1 MTVSRA
7 PAVLPLTPGQ
17 CDLYAA
23 DRSAEDPATYNSALF
38 LRIDG
43 TLDADAL
50 HTRFAALLAAHP
62 LLASRVTE
70 ERGRLVFAPARRP
83 PKLFV
88 TEAPVDPDGPLAY
101 ARLRREALRPFDLD
115 DGPLLRVVLVRH
127 DSRTAHLCLTAH
139 HLIVDETSMAVLAQW
154 LLGDEPGPPAESF
167 AQWSL
172 GRHELPPERRE
183 RAAELAGRLAPGVSA
198 ALDWGRTSETG
209 PAGPSGAVP
218 LLIRDAV
225 WDGAGKLAAELGITR
240 HSLILAVAGLV
251 LGRNGATAR
260 PVLGTT
266 VSRRTPRHASAVG
279 YFSATVPVVLETGGD
294 QSVADYLRGTHRRA
308 MTAYRDADLPLST
321 VLPASDR
328 AGLSLVVVPC
338 RTVPDI
344 VTPELT
350 AAPLPDPGFGP
361 AQFPLAL
368 YIRQDLG
375 GERRGLLRHR
385 AAEVDDAA
393 ATRFCRQLETTLA
406 AMVENPSTS
415 LARLSTVPV
424 AEPAHPAQPL
434 SAGTAP
440 AGADLASLFAEQA
453 ARLPQHVAVS
463 GERGSLTYAEL
474 DERANA
480 VARSL
485 AEAGVSPGDRVGVCL
500 HRGTDLIV
508 ALLAVLKAGAAYVP
522 LNPDYPRER
531 LAFVAEDTGLT
542 TAVTDCDPELL
553 PAHLTL
559 IPADAAPARAD
570 TPLPG
575 PDPERV
581 AYVIHTSGS
590 TGTPKGV
597 LVRHRNV
604 TALLAATAGPEG
616 FGFGADDVWTLF
628 HSFAFDFSVWEI
640 WGCLL
645 TGGRLVVVPHGVARD
660 PEGFHALLAA
670 ERVTVLNQTPSAF
683 AQLLAADAASPDPLS
698 VRLLIF
704 GGEPLDARML
714 LPWMDRYPER
724 ECRVVNMYGI
734 TETTVHCT
742 WRDLTR
748 AEALAGTRSVGPALP
763 GWRLYVL
770 DEEGRPVAPGV
781 PGEIH
786 VAGSGVS
793 AGYLNRPELTA
804 GRFVPGSSAG
814 LPEEVLYRSGDRGR
828 LLPDGGLE
836 HLGRL
841 DDQVKIR
848 GHRIEL
854 GEISGA
860 LLAHPAVTGAAAVVR
875 DAHDAATARIDAYLV
890 GADSAPDPAELRQ
903 WLAARL
909 PSHMLPATLTPVPS
923 LPLTVNGKL
932 DTARLPEPARG
943 HDTAPAADG
952 VAPREPA
959 AAADRLARVWQEL
972 LGVPVG
978 VDDNFFEL
986 GGNSL
991 LAVRLNTLQRTTGF
1005 PGSQL
1010 KHIFRNPTPRRLAAI
1025 IGPPA
1030 GGRTTQEEA

>member
-1 MTVSRA
+1 MTVSRG

-38 LRIDG
+38 LRVDG
-43 TLDADAL
+43 TLDEDAL
-50 HTRFAALLAAHP
+50 HARFAALLAAHP
-62 LLASRVTE
+62 LLGSRVTE
-70 ERGRLVFAPARRP
+70 EQGKLVFAPARRP

-88 TEAPVDPDGPLAY
+88 TEAPVDPDGPLAH

-154 LLGDEPGPPAESF
+154 LLGDVPEPPAESF

-183 RAAELAGRLAPGVSA
+183 RAAELARRLAPGVSA
-198 ALDWGRTSETG
+198 ALEWGRSSSE
-209 PAGPSGAVP
+209 AGPSGAVP

-225 WDGAGKLAAELGITR
+225 WDGAGKLAAELGITQ

-251 LGRNGATAR
+251 LGRNGATTR

-279 YFSATVPVVLETGGD
+279 YFSATVPVALETDGD
-294 QSVADYLRGTHRRA
+294 QTVADYLRGAHRRA

-321 VLPASDR
+321 VLPAADR

-338 RTVPDI
+338 RTVPGI

-350 AAPLPDPGFGP
+350 AASLPDPGFGP

-393 ATRFCRQLETTLA
+393 AIRFCRQLETTLA

-415 LARLSTVPV
+415 LARLSTVPA
-424 AEPAHPAQPL
+424 AEPADHAGPL
-434 SAGTAP
+434 TAGTIP
-440 AGADLASLFAEQA
+440 AGADLAALFAEQA
-453 ARLPQHVAVS
+453 ARLPAHVAVS
-463 GERGSLTYAEL
+463 GEHQSLTYAEL
-474 DERANA
+474 DQRATA
-480 VARSL
+480 LARSL
-485 AEAGVSPGDRVGVCL
+485 AEAGVRAGDRVGVCL
-500 HRGTDLIV
+500 HRGSDLVV

-553 PAHLTL
+553 PSHLTL
-559 IPADAAPARAD
+559 IPADATPGRAD
-570 TPLPG
+570 TPLPD

-604 TALLAATAGPEG
+604 AALLAATAGPEG
-616 FGFGADDVWTLF
+616 FGFGAEDVWSLF

-704 GGEPLDARML
+704 GGEPLDPRML

-742 WRDLTR
+742 WRDLSR
-748 AEALAGTRSVGPALP
+748 ADALAGTRSVGQGLP

-781 PGEIH
+781 PGEIY

-804 GRFVPGSSAG
+804 GRFVPGSAAG

-828 LLPDGGLE
+828 LLPDGQLE

-890 GADSAPDPAELRQ
+890 GADTAPDLAELRQ

-932 DTARLPEPARG
+932 DAARLPEPARG
-943 HDTAPAADG
+943 HDPAPPEAGA
-952 VAPREPA
+952 APREPA